1 MSKSGYS
8 QVGPQTINE
17 FGFGRINTYNVG
29 DIEAIR
35 EEGADFSELPV
46 AVPSP
51 FGRLFLVKTAFERV
65 TKQVTWD
72 STFENMRKKARANNV
87 TFNEKFYTEQN
98 PKPANAEDIRL
109 VRDTLD
115 LAELVF
121 WRHNKLTEIA
131 ISGQDLTAALADVNT
146 KLENLPR
153 NGAEANSVAENL
165 KKIKN
170 LIETINLYTDMDNDA
185 LELGANA
192 NFNMYLIEY
201 NKKIIGGTSWHTLFV
216 PSANDSFKNILINN
230 NIKTA
235 SNSRDL
241 EQRPD
246 EFKIWLKHI
255 ASKRPG
261 SAIFEYLNTLNINAG
276 ADNYPEK
283 FCNIDVPPITE
294 IFEDY
299 LIALPYEASDN
310 FICGA
315 KNGKTYLPPIKSG
328 TNIEYDKIEYIPFPN
343 SNDPVI
349 ITVKYGDKEK
359 EYGKKIK
366 EGQGKILTCHFNVAL
381 FPYVNG
387 AREYRIALIED
398 AAKEMEA
405 MVSVSINDAAKYER
419 ENTSVQK
426 LTLYKKNRVN
436 EITLDVD
443 YNGNSFCAQL
453 PIRTPKG
460 STAIDANYTFAV
472 DFGST
477 NTNIAYKINNTEP
490 KHSFELDGHL
500 ATLLKFKEGTPF
512 SEDVFTEKFISP
524 KINGTYFR
532 TLLADTPSHNTNAS
546 EVDVLGKFNIP
557 YGYRDI
563 LTADNVSD
571 DLKWSLGNQKY
582 KIFLEQIAF
591 ELHAKVLLAGGV
603 LENTKII
610 YTYPLSMTK
619 EERKALKL
627 EWQKLGK
634 FYFGKAP
641 QNNAED
647 GYTFDSLESK
657 AESITPIKYLH
668 AQGGGLVL
676 KRETSIPVLSVDIG
690 GGTTDCSVITNKDGS
705 GASLLF
711 PLSFRFAGKDIFGGD
726 SNALTE
732 KYGKEYR
739 DNTLKDKTK
748 YKKVLENIINKKRDV
763 NSYLFS
769 LEDILEQ
776 DNKYSIVLHR
786 DKNVRIVFLY
796 FFSAIIW
803 FLAKTLK
810 ENFWAKMNS
819 PSTEKDVPFPSTIYF
834 TGNGARILDL
844 FEEAD
849 LENGIHSRPKTTA
862 LAKYIF
868 EKVYGRKMKEQE
880 STDFKIDFYS
890 QNSKTLTSFGC
901 FSEAE
906 ISNVEKAEDL
916 FISED
921 RLRENKID
929 DFNKV
934 FLDIM
939 RTKKF
944 GNNDKF
950 LWQAFDIATIATD
963 NGIVKFKL
971 IDELETVLDE
981 IDIDVAISNQKTP
994 FEVLHL
1000 IILNLFKRFVNWQP
1014 SKKGQ

>member
-8 QVGPQTINE
+8 RTGPQNANA
-17 FGFGRINTYNVG
+17 FGFGTIKPYEAG
-29 DIEAIR
+29 DIERIK
-35 EEGADFSELPV
+35 EKGTDFSDLPV

-65 TKQVTWD
+65 TKQIAWD
-72 STFENMRKKARANNV
+72 REFKEAREKDKHL
-87 TFNEKFYTEQN
+87 NEILYMQQK
-98 PKPANAEDIRL
+98 PKPANDEDLRL
-109 VRDTLD
+109 VSDTLD

-121 WRHNKLTEIA
+121 WRHANLSETT
-131 ISGQDLTAALADVNT
+131 ISGTDLNQDSEIIDKAIGKLISDDAATKNT
-146 KLENLPR
+146 RKELEKL
-153 NGAEANSVAENL
+153 
-165 KKIKN
+165 KN
-170 LIETINLYTDMDNDA
+170 LIDSISLYAGMDNAA
-185 LELGANA
+185 LSLKDNTG
-192 NFNMYLIEY
+192 NFNMHLIEY
-201 NKKIIGGTSWHTLFV
+201 EGNVIGGTSWQTLFV
-216 PSANDSFKNILINN
+216 PSAGDGFKGIHINSN
-230 NIKTA
+230 RKTGDT
-235 SNSRDL
+235 SKGL
-241 EQRPD
+241 EQRKD
-246 EFKIWLKHI
+246 KEFREWLKYVVGN
-255 ASKRPG
+255 RTG
-261 SAIFEYLNTLNINAG
+261 SAILNYLNALDINASKS
-276 ADNYPEK
+276 DYPEK
-283 FCNIDVPPITE
+283 FCDIDVPQITE

-299 LIALPYEASDN
+299 LIVLPYEASEN

-315 KNGKTYLPPIKSG
+315 KNGKTFLPPIKSG
-328 TNIEYDKIEYIPFPN
+328 TNIEYDKIEYIPFPEKN
-343 SNDPVI
+343 EPTI

-359 EYGKKIK
+359 IYGKKVE

-381 FPYVNG
+381 FPFVSD

-398 AAKEMEA
+398 TAKEMEA

-426 LTLYKKNRVN
+426 LTLYKKNCVK

-443 YNGNSFCAQL
+443 YNGNGFCAQL
-453 PIRTPKG
+453 PIRLAKG
-460 STAIDANYTFAV
+460 TTAIDANYTFAV

-477 NTNIAYKINNTEP
+477 NTNVAYRVNNAEP

-500 ATLLKFKEGTPF
+500 ASLLKFKEGSPF
-512 SEDVFTEKFISP
+512 SEDVLTEKFISQ

-532 TLLADTPSHNTNAS
+532 TLLADTPSHNSNSS
-546 EVDVLGKFNIP
+546 EVDVLGKYNIP

-571 DLKWSLGNQKY
+571 DLKWSIGNQKY

-591 ELHAKVLLAGGV
+591 ELHAKVLLTGGV

-619 EERKALKL
+619 EERNALKY

-634 FYFGKAP
+634 FYFGDG
-641 QNNAED
+641 NNYD
-647 GYTFDSLESK
+647 NLEGK

-676 KRETSIPVLSVDIG
+676 KRDTPIPVLSVDIG
-690 GGTTDCSVITNKDGS
+690 GGTTDCSVITNKG
-705 GASLLF
+705 GKEASLLF

-739 DNTLKDKTK
+739 DNKLKEKK
-748 YKKVLENIINKKRDV
+748 YKKVLENIISNKRDV

-769 LEDILEQ
+769 LEDVFER
-776 DNKYSIVLHR
+776 DNKDDKYSVILHR

-803 FLAKTLK
+803 FLAKALK
-810 ENFWAKMNS
+810 ENFWKESFWKKSNDLD
-819 PSTEKDVPFPSTIYF
+819 TEKDVPFPSTIYF
-834 TGNGARILDL
+834 TGNGARILDI

-849 LENGIHSRPKTTA
+849 FENGTYSRPKTTA

-868 EKVYGRKMKEQE
+868 EKVYGRKMKVQE
-880 STDFKIDFYS
+880 TTDFKIDFYS

-901 FSEAE
+901 FSNPT
-906 ISNVEKAEDL
+906 ILDVEKAEDL
-916 FISED
+916 FIPQES
-921 RLRENKID
+921 LFKNKID

-944 GNNDKF
+944 GNKDEF
-950 LWQAFDIATIATD
+950 LWQAFDIATIKD
-963 NGIVKFKL
+963 YNGMVKFKL
-971 IDELETVLDE
+971 IDELEEVISQT
-981 IDIDVAISNQKTP
+981 DIAVAINNQKTP
-994 FEVLHL
+994 FEILHL
-1000 IILNLFKRFVNWQP
+1000 IILNLFKKFVNWETSQ
-1014 SKKGQ
+1014 KGQ